1 MDGRSG
7 TQPPRQSWDLV
18 IYYRNVTF
26 NEFRWWI
33 EVRRNYLWPRMSEYP
48 RRMDYYN
55 IRAPFLWRGAHLP
68 HRDVVYG
75 WDPACPWTHQ
85 GPLATSGWSLKAK
98 EIQILYLR
106 SKSVATASSSLLS
119 YVSAAH
125 SYLPHLH
132 SWMCRSNSYSICK
145 WQNCVPK
152 KNKMQ
157 NISAEL
163 IRNHFHTLIH
173 FEINWTLEYLW
184 ISCLSIGYAYAQ
196 QHL

>member
-1 MDGRSG
+1 MSSDDGSRWGGIIYGHVCRSIPG
-7 TQPPRQSWDLV
+7 
-18 IYYRNVTF
+18 
-26 NEFRWWI
+26 EWI
-33 EVRRNYLWPRMSEYP
+33 IIFELHSYDE
-48 RRMDYYN
+48 
-55 IRAPFLWRGAHLP
+55 AHTDLP
-68 HRDVVYG
+68 HLDVVYG